1 METNEEY
8 HADTAR
14 LSNSML
20 SVLAKR
26 NGPQLF
32 DGYYVSKTL
41 AIPEQ
46 TESMALGEIVH
57 CLVLEP
63 KEYINRFAFK
73 PDGLDRVKVAGKA
86 AWKAFEINRRLDDL
100 YVPKPY
106 MSRRTATGKEEYDAI
121 VLDRIV
127 LEREDFDQACY
138 FFKELCRISD
148 KTIVKLEDYKTAK
161 VCANAILTHDSLGM
175 LNTFEVFVEKRIDFE
190 LAGVPMRCKPDWVSL
205 DLQLIIDVKTTQD
218 ASPGFAKSAGDFGYY
233 RQAWIYREAV
243 RLQTGIDCRF
253 LFACVETT
261 KPYSVACY
269 EPSEAMMRAG
279 ENDAMALLAEYR
291 YRYESDDW
299 LQDWSKGIVPLD
311 LPAWFKLRNFYDEI
325 KTQ

>member
-1 METNEEY
+1 MSIENDNY

-14 LSNSML
+14 KSNSMM

-46 TESMALGEIVH
+46 TESMALGEMVH

-63 KEYINRFAFK
+63 EEFPHRFIIK
-73 PDGLDRVKVAGKA
+73 PAGLDRRTKEGKA
-86 AWKAFEINRRLDDL
+86 SYANLLASGKTVASLDD
-100 YVPKPY
+100 YE
-106 MSRRTATGKEEYDAI
+106 TAEG
-121 VLDRIV
+121 
-127 LEREDFDQACY
+127 
-138 FFKELCRISD
+138 
-148 KTIVKLEDYKTAK
+148 
-161 VCANAILTHDSLGM
+161 CANAILTHDSLAV
-175 LNTFEVFVEKRIDFE
+175 LNQPAMIEKRIDFE
-190 LAGVPMRCKPDWVSL
+190 LDGVPMRCKPDWVDL

-218 ASPGFAKSAGDFGYY
+218 ASPNGFAKSAGDFGYY

-279 ENDAMALLAEYR
+279 ENDAMSLLAEYR
-291 YRYESDDW
+291 YRFESDDW

-311 LPAWFKLRNFYDEI
+311 MPAWFKQRNFYDEMR
-325 KTQ
+325 TR